1 MQWGMEMGSTI
12 SNFSNSLASGLT
24 LNEYGVL
31 GIGLFM
37 IVLFIWDRL
46 RQDIVALMVLVCLGV
61 FHLLPSNQLFL
72 GFSSDAVIALIA
84 VMVLGKGIE
93 KAGLVSMISS
103 FIVRRSEGKANRAFL
118 YLAVFSGVLSGF
130 FRSLGGFALLMPVI
144 HRLSL
149 YFGVPRA
156 KWYLPLGFCAI
167 VGGTLTLVG
176 SGPMLM
182 VTDLMKHSGLGHFKP
197 IGFFTVTPIG
207 ICLLVGVIAFFLMAG
222 LKLLP
227 DPKEEKMGIGMD
239 PEVFR
244 RTYGYGGRFYE
255 LKLSLYSPLRDMTVK
270 DIESLIGERNIC
282 LLAVATN
289 GEIQMPPLRKSS
301 LTPSS
306 RIAVVGDEESIK
318 KFAEENYLKIREGL
332 KVFADILNPMRSGF
346 GEIIIPPGSALIGQ
360 KMSELHMRRQHSVQ
374 VLAVFRG
381 QRFYHGEEM
390 KQITMR
396 SGDALGIF
404 CQWDALQLLEKHHE
418 LAIVTTEY
426 PQQVY
431 LRHRMMP
438 ALGCCLISL
447 LSILFTDLSIAIC
460 LLLGAI
466 LMVLLNIV
474 EMDEAYKS
482 ISWKTVFLMAG
493 LIPFGVSIQESGLAN
508 HISGW
513 ILDLFGPNHWF
524 WVLSVLVLIAGLS
537 SLLMTNVGA
546 TVALVPIAM
555 TVANSIHADPRMFAI
570 VTALGTSNAFVL
582 PTHQVSTLISGGG
595 GYRLKDFIGVG
606 LWVTLVYWVI
616 LMGTAV
622 VFLA

>member
-1 MQWGMEMGSTI
+1 MSL
-12 SNFSNSLASGLT
+12 NLNSSLT
-24 LNEYGVL
+24 LNEYCVVAL
-31 GIGLFM
+31 GFLM
-37 IVLFIWDRL
+37 VVLFIWDRL
-46 RQDIVALMVLVCLGV
+46 RQDIVALIVLVLLGV
-61 FHLLPSNQLFL
+61 FHLIPSDQIFL

-84 VMVLGKGIE
+84 VMILGKGIE
-93 KAGLVSMISS
+93 KAGLVSTIST
-103 FIVRRSEGKANRAFL
+103 FIVRKSEGNPHRAFF
-118 YLAVFSGVLSGF
+118 YLAIFSGVLSGF

-149 YFGVPRA
+149 YFGIPRA
-156 KWYLPLGFCAI
+156 KLYLPLGFCAI

-182 VTDLMKHSGLGHFKP
+182 VTDLMNHSGLGVFKP

-207 ICLLVGVIAFFLMAG
+207 ICLLAGVIGFFMWGG
-222 LKLLP
+222 LRQLP
-227 DPKEEKMGIGMD
+227 NPKEEKSGVGVD
-239 PEVFR
+239 PEAFR
-244 RTYGYGGRFYE
+244 QTYGYGGKFYE
-255 LKLSLYSPLRDMTVK
+255 LKITPTSSLKDMTVK
-270 DIESLIGERNIC
+270 EIENLIGDRNIC
-282 LLAVATN
+282 VLAIATG
-289 GEIQMPPLRKSS
+289 GEIQMPPLRRLH

-306 RIAVVGDEESIK
+306 RIAVVGDEVSIQ
-318 KFAEENYLKIREGL
+318 KFAEEHGLRVREGL
-332 KVFADILNPMRSGF
+332 RVFADILNPMRSGF

-360 KMSELHMRRQHSVQ
+360 KMNELHMRRQYGLQ

-390 KQITMR
+390 KEITLR

-404 CQWDALQLLEKHHE
+404 AQWDALQLLEKHHE
-418 LAIVTTEY
+418 FAIVTTEY
-426 PQQVY
+426 PRQVY

-438 ALGCCLISL
+438 AVGCCLVSL
-447 LSILFTDLSIAIC
+447 LTILFSNLSISTC
-460 LLLGAI
+460 LMLGAVLMI
-466 LMVLLNIV
+466 LLKIV

-493 LIPFGVSIQESGLAN
+493 LIPFGLSIQESGLAS

-513 ILDLFGPNHWF
+513 ILAIFGVDHWF
-524 WVLSVLVLIAGLS
+524 LVLSLLVLIAGFS

-555 TVANSIHADPRMFAI
+555 SLAHSIHADPRMFAI

-606 LWVTLVYWVI
+606 LWVTLIYWVI
-616 LMGTAV
+616 LMITAS
-622 VFLA
+622 VFLR